1 MVGGSH
7 FEEEELEDEELED
20 EELEDEEL
28 EDELPPSCPSAGLAA
43 ARSTSISRPTRRE
56 GRTHTPGL
64 DCLSKNP
71 HMIVVI
77 LDARSLA
84 KT

>member
-7 FEEEELEDEELED
+7 FEE

-28 EDELPPSCPSAGLAA
+28 EDELPPSCPSAGLTP
-43 ARSTSISRPTRRE
+43 ARRTSISRPTGRK
-56 GRTHTPGL
+56 GRTHTPDL
-64 DCLSKNP
+64 ECLSKNP
-71 HMIVVI
+71 HMIVAI
-77 LDARSLA
+77 LDAGTLA